1 MIETNRI
8 EPVPVSGT
16 GSREMVELEDECCRQ
31 DDFLKETEF
40 FTASWRVLK
49 EDGTR
54 VDCCFS

>member
-8 EPVPVSGT
+8 GPVPVSGT
-16 GSREMVELEDECCRQ
+16 GSGKMDELIAECCRR
-31 DDFLKETEF
+31 DDFLKELDYL
-40 FTASWRVLK
+40 TASWRVLK